1 MRASCMIITIY
12 STVARLH
19 TVLYSRDSIVALCG
33 SIVAPCETKC
43 AGCGFISRNLGTYWP
58 KALMVHLYHIYI
70 QWVFSVLISCIHAA
84 KPYLDSEPFSWWFTH
99 KRLPLAGRR
108 DNGAAH
114 RSAGSPNRARS
125 RHLKVRTAY
134 ASPTAFGAAISDI
147 SPRHW
152 PSPGVYSNFDTSD
165 FLKNHKHWSGHSW
178 KPSILLW
185 DNYVI

>member
-1 MRASCMIITIY
+1 MRASCMIITTY
-12 STVARLH
+12 STVARVH
-19 TVLYSRDSIVALCG
+19 TVLYSRD

-43 AGCGFISRNLGTYWP
+43 AGCGFIGKKLGAYWP
-58 KALMVHLYHIYI
+58 KALMVHLYHIFSGL
-70 QWVFSVLISCIHAA
+70 FSVLISCIHAA

-147 SPRHW
+147 PPRHRDEV
-152 PSPGVYSNFDTSD
+152 GRT
-165 FLKNHKHWSGHSW
+165 LER
-178 KPSILLW
+178 
-185 DNYVI
+185 